1 MRKLEL
7 HGFTLE
13 EAYQEFTDFIYAAY
27 QENISKVE
35 IITGKS
41 GRIRQEFP
49 HWAESSHQIRYIEAS
64 WHEGS
69 YIVKI
74 QKKY

>member
-1 MRKLEL
+1 MRKLDL

-49 HWAESSHQIRYIEAS
+49 HWAESSHQ
-64 WHEGS
+64 
-69 YIVKI
+69 K
-74 QKKY
+74 